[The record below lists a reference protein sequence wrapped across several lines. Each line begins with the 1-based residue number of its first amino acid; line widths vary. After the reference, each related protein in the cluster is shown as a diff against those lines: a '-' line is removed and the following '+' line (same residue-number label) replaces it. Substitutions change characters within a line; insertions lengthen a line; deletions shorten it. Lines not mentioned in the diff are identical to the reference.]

1 MILSLALLLRHSL
14 KLETEASAIDT
25 AVNET
30 LNEAIFTADLSNK
43 NVVDT
48 VTMGSAIASNI
59 T

>member
-1 MILSLALLLRHSL
+1 MLRHSL
-14 KLETEASAIDT
+14 KLETEASAIET

-30 LNEAIFTADLSNK
+30 LNQGIFTADLSNN

-59 T
+59 S